1 VQREGAVS
9 VDVRAQLL
17 AERRRLLPWE
27 SEADARLR
35 IEAVSA
41 GHTPNELSG
50 LLTRI
55 RRTGDF
61 DKAVSWFA
69 HARKQLP
76 RKAFEMAMVFYRD
89 SIVLDWKDCVR
100 LAGLMTWTPNA
111 TPANNPGTGGGSPG
125 RGGGGGG
132 GGGRKPSQS
141 RRPRQP

>member
-1 VQREGAVS
+1 M
-9 VDVRAQLL
+9 DVRAQLL

-76 RKAFEMAMVFYRD
+76 RKVFEMAMVFYRD
-89 SIVLDWKDCVR
+89 SIVLEWKDCVR

-111 TPANNPGTGGGSPG
+111 APGTGGGSTGSAGGGSG
-125 RGGGGGG
+125 RGGGGGGGGAG